1 MKDGTG
7 ADLSPRKLKAS
18 AVSLDDRATDR
29 QSYAH
34 SFGLGGKGWPEHAK
48 RITSRIFCSFVS
60 SVLSWTAGDPVPSLR
75 AFAVTSNV
83 AALGYHDSVGRA
95 PLYRADCG
103 SGYSRVFGRILVS
116 LQQSLAVCPQVR
128 P

>member
-7 ADLSPRKLKAS
+7 AGLSPRKLKAS

-48 RITSRIFCSFVS
+48 RITSRVFCSVVS
-60 SVLSWTAGDPVPSLR
+60 SVLYGAQATLYLPSEP
-75 AFAVTSNV
+75 SQ
-83 AALGYHDSVGRA
+83 
-95 PLYRADCG
+95 
-103 SGYSRVFGRILVS
+103 SRVTWQRSGTTIR
-116 LQQSLAVCPQVR
+116 
-128 P
+128 

>member
-18 AVSLDDRATDR
+18 AESLDDRATDP

-34 SFGLGGKGWPEHAK
+34 SFGLGGEGRPEHAK
-48 RITSRIFCSFVS
+48 RITSRMFCSFVS
-60 SVLSWTAGDPVPSLR
+60 SVLYGPQATVYLPSEPSPSPVPWQRSGTTVPWNEPP
-75 AFAVTSNV
+75 FT
-83 AALGYHDSVGRA
+83 A
-95 PLYRADCG
+95 PIAGADTPG
-103 SGYSRVFGRILVS
+103 VRKNSRT
-116 LQQSLAVCPQVR
+116 LQQSLAVCPHVR